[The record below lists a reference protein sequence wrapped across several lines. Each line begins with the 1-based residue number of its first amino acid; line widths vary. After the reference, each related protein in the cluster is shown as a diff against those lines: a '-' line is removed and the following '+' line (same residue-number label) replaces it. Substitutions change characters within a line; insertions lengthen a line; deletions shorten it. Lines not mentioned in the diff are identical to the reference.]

1 MSALL
6 AAVRDTDAP
15 MRVESL
21 LRDPR
26 LWRGHGAPASLL
38 SNHPTGCA
46 ALDDALPAG
55 GWPDAA
61 LVEVLFSADGIG
73 ELSLLLPTL
82 AALSSQDKPIVV
94 IAPPYR
100 AYAPAWQHAGVRLS
114 HLHMIDA
121 NGKDALWAME
131 QALRAG
137 CCGAVIGWPLKA
149 DDAQGRAN
157 VAGGRMPGATDNSLR
172 RLQVAAETGRTLG
185 FAFRPMSAQ
194 DNPSPAPLRLTL
206 RGTHSGPELRVL
218 KCRGALPPAR
228 PIPFRPYLRH

>member
-6 AAVRDTDAP
+6 AAVRDSDAP

-26 LWRGHGAPASLL
+26 LWRGQGAPVQPL
-38 SNHPTGCA
+38 SNHPTGYA
-46 ALDDALPAG
+46 ELDASLPAG

-100 AYAPAWQHAGVRLS
+100 AYAPAWQRAGVQLS
-114 HLHMIDA
+114 QLHLIEA

-137 CCGAVIGWPLKA
+137 CCGAVIGWPLRA
-149 DDAQGRAN
+149 DDS
-157 VAGGRMPGATDNSLR
+157 SLR
-172 RLQVAAETGRTLG
+172 RLQVAAETGQTLG
-185 FAFRPMSAQ
+185 FAFRPMGAQ
-194 DNPSPAPLRLTL
+194 DNPSPAPLRLTI
-206 RGTHSGPELRVL
+206 RGTHGDPELRVL

-228 PIPFRPYLRH
+228 PIPFRPYSRH

>member
-6 AAVRDTDAP
+6 AASRDISAS

-26 LWRGHGAPASLL
+26 LWRGQGAPVQPL
-38 SNHPTGCA
+38 SNRPTGYA
-46 ALDDALPAG
+46 ELDASLPAG

-100 AYAPAWQHAGVRLS
+100 AYAPAWQRAGVRLS
-114 HLHMIDA
+114 HLHVIEA

-137 CCGAVIGWPLKA
+137 CCGAVIGWPL
-149 DDAQGRAN
+149 R
-157 VAGGRMPGATDNSLR
+157 ATDNSLR
-172 RLQVAAETGRTLG
+172 RLQVAAETGQTLG
-185 FAFRPMSAQ
+185 FAFRPLNAQ
-194 DNPSPAPLRLTL
+194 DNPSPAPLRLAI
-206 RGTHSGPELRVL
+206 RATHSGPELRVL

-228 PIPFRPYLRH
+228 PIPFSPYSRH

>member
-26 LWRGHGAPASLL
+26 LWRGQGAPASLL
-38 SNHPTGCA
+38 SNHPTGHA

-121 NGKDALWAME
+121 HGKDALWAME

-157 VAGGRMPGATDNSLR
+157 VAGGRMPGATGSD
-172 RLQVAAETGRTLG
+172 
-185 FAFRPMSAQ
+185 
-194 DNPSPAPLRLTL
+194 
-206 RGTHSGPELRVL
+206 
-218 KCRGALPPAR
+218 
-228 PIPFRPYLRH
+228 